1 MGSCPY
7 LLDVDMIE
15 GVVLRA
21 EDEVVPIPYFCAMNM
36 NMTSNQPKPTKIVL
50 WGSDGELYRL
60 LLISLIT
67 TDTDNGMI

>member
-21 EDEVVPIPYFCAMNM
+21 DDEVVPIPYFCAMNM
-36 NMTSNQPKPTKIVL
+36 NMTSSQQRL
-50 WGSDGELYRL
+50 YGDGKLYRL
-60 LLISLIT
+60 LSLIT
-67 TDTDNGMI
+67 TDTDMR